1 MADQSRTYDGAV
13 VPGAGTRTARRGV
26 ALTALAAAQF
36 MVVLDST
43 IVNVA
48 LPSIRDDLG
57 LSPASLS
64 WVVDGYLVAFGGLLL
79 LGGRLADVFRRRT
92 VFLAG
97 LAMFVASSVACAL
110 ATTGPLLIGARVL
123 HGAGGAVMAPAALS
137 IVMTLF
143 PDGPDRARALGVWGG
158 VSGAG
163 GIAGVLLGGVLS
175 QTLGWPWI
183 FLINVPV
190 GVLVAMAAVGSVRSL
205 PAAGGAFDIAGAV
218 TVTLSMA
225 ALAYGL
231 VSGPQEGWTSWIT
244 LGALAV
250 GLVAL
255 VAFLGIERRAAGPL
269 VPLQVFARARLST
282 ANTIMLLVGAVTVG
296 MFYFLPQYQQLV
308 LGMSPIETSLAQLPI
323 AGTITGGGLL
333 APRIARAV
341 GIRPALVGGL
351 VSLVVGALWLA
362 MRAATTFAGL
372 VGPFLLIGAGIGVS
386 FVYVTS
392 LAVADSLP
400 SEAGLVSGLVNTTR
414 QMGGAL
420 GLATMVAVA
429 TGDTPTPH
437 FSAAFAAAAA
447 LTGLALLLSLTPAL
461 RER

>member
-1 MADQSRTYDGAV
+1 MTAQLPSGVGAV
-13 VPGAGTRTARRGV
+13 GADAGTRRGV
-26 ALTALAAAQF
+26 VLIALAAAQF
-36 MVVLDST
+36 MVVLNSS

-48 LPSIRDDLG
+48 LSSIRDGLG
-57 LSPASLS
+57 LNPASLS

-79 LGGRLADVFRRRT
+79 LGGRLADVFRRRA

-97 LAMFVASSVACAL
+97 LAIFVASSVACAL
-110 ATTGPLLIGARVL
+110 APTGLVLIGARVVQ
-123 HGAGGAVMAPAALS
+123 GAGGAVMAPAALS
-137 IVMTLF
+137 IVMSLF

-190 GVLVAMAAVGSVRSL
+190 GVLVALVAVRSVRSL
-205 PAAGGAFDIAGAV
+205 PAAGGTFDLAGAV
-218 TVTLSMA
+218 TVTLAMA
-225 ALAYGL
+225 ALTYGL
-231 VSGPQEGWTSWIT
+231 VSGPQEGWGSRMT
-244 LGALAV
+244 LGALV
-250 GLVAL
+250 IGLIAL
-255 VAFLGIERRAAGPL
+255 IAFLGVERRAADPL
-269 VPLQVFARARLST
+269 VPLRVLARARLAT
-282 ANTIMLLVGAVTVG
+282 ANMIMLLVGAVTVG
-296 MFYFLPQYQQLV
+296 LFYFLPQYQQLV
-308 LGMSPIETSLAQLPI
+308 LGMSPIQTSLAQLPI
-323 AGTITGGGLL
+323 AVTITGGGLL

-341 GIRPALVGGL
+341 GIRPALAGGL
-351 VSLVVGALWLA
+351 ALLVAGVLWLA
-362 MRAATTFAGL
+362 VRASTTFAGL

-400 SEAGLVSGLVNTTR
+400 GEAGLVSGLVNTTR

-420 GLATMVAVA
+420 GLATLIAVA
-429 TGDTPTPH
+429 TGATATPH
-437 FSAAFAAAAA
+437 FSAAFATTAAI
-447 LTGLALLLSLTPAL
+447 TGLALLLALTPAL